1 MSFDIGLQGYDEA
14 RGQQFYRQMI
24 ERVESVPGVRSATL
38 TDLFPLSI
46 NYSSDGIYVEG
57 EPPVRGADVPNAM
70 VASVGLKYFSTMGIP
85 MLAGRDF
92 TEADD
97 EKATKI
103 VVVNE
108 TFARQF
114 FPRASSL
121 DEVVGKR
128 FSTRGPEGPFRQIA
142 GVARDGKYW
151 SIGEAPTPF
160 VYFPLRQSY
169 GTFMTMAVRTDGDPK
184 ALTGAI
190 RSKISELD
198 ATLPVYD
205 IKTFTEHLGFS
216 LFPVRVA
223 AVLLA
228 SFGLLALLLAGI
240 GIYGVTAYAVSQRT
254 REIGIRMA
262 LGAQRGDILRLMLRH
277 GLKLSLIGL
286 GIGLAASFA
295 LTRLMAAVLYGV
307 SATDAIT
314 FTAISLLL
322 AGVALAACFVP
333 ARRATKVDP
342 MIALRYE

>member
-1 MSFDIGLQGYDEA
+1 V
-14 RGQQFYRQMI
+14 I

-46 NYSSDGIYVEG
+46 DYSTEGIYVEG

-70 VASVGLKYFSTMGIP
+70 VASVGLKYFSTLGIP
-85 MLAGRDF
+85 LLAGRGF

-97 EKATKI
+97 EKATPV

-108 TFARQF
+108 SFARRF

-121 DEVVGKR
+121 DEVIGKR
-128 FSTRGPEGPFRQIA
+128 FSTHGSEGPFKQIA

-151 SIGEAPTPF
+151 GIGEAPTPF

-184 ALTGAI
+184 ALAGAI
-190 RSKISELD
+190 RSKIAELD

-205 IKTFTEHLGFS
+205 VKTFTEHLGFS
-216 LFPVRVA
+216 LFPMRIA
-223 AVLLA
+223 AMLLA
-228 SFGLLALLLAGI
+228 SFGLLALVLAGI

-262 LGAQRGDILRLMLRH
+262 LGAQRSDILKLMLRQ
-277 GLKLSLIGL
+277 GLKLSSIGL

-295 LTRLMAAVLYGV
+295 LTRLMEAVLYGI
-307 SATDAIT
+307 SATDALT
-314 FTAISLLL
+314 FAVISLLL
-322 AGVALAACFVP
+322 AGVALVACFVP